1 MQLVAAKRSPCQ
13 APGMT
18 RLDQDFFAR
27 PALELAPALLG
38 KRISLGPVIARITE
52 VEAYVAQSDSAN
64 HCFKGKTP
72 RNAPMWGP
80 PGHAYVYLCYGIHHL
95 RNVVSD
101 REGEGAAV
109 LIRSVEVLSGFDV
122 VAERRNGRQ
131 GPDVGAGPGN
141 VGALLG
147 LDRTF
152 NHHPVF
158 EKGGLE
164 FHDAPEFESVL
175 RGPRVGIGYA
185 KPKDQRARWRFALA
199 ETAAIS
205 QKKSLKP
212 WRMGSGRLS

>member
-1 MQLVAAKRSPCQ
+1 
-13 APGMT
+13 MT

-38 KRISLGPVIARITE
+38 KRISLGPVVARITE
-52 VEAYVAQSDSAN
+52 VEAYVAQRDSAN

-95 RNVVSD
+95 LNVVSD

-122 VAERRNGRQ
+122 VAERRGGRQ
-131 GPDVGAGPGN
+131 GPDVGAGPGK
-141 VGALLG
+141 VGELLG
-147 LDRTF
+147 VDRTF
-152 NHHPVF
+152 SHHPLF

-164 FHDAPEFESVL
+164 VHDTLQSQSLL

-185 KPKDQRARWRFALA
+185 SLTDQRALWRFALA
-199 ETAAIS
+199 ESEAVS
-205 QKKSLKP
+205 EKKSLKP
-212 WRMGSGRLS
+212 WRMRSGRLS